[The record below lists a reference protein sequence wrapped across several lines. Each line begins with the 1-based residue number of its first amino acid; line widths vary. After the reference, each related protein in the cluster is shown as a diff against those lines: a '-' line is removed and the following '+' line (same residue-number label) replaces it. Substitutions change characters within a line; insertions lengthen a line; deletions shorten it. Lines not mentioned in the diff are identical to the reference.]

1 MLNALTVDVEEHY
14 NFCGLKQALPMRELE
29 RSASL
34 VVPQTERLLDL
45 LRRRRISA
53 TFFIL
58 GAVALRHPDLVR
70 RIAQEGH
77 EIATHGDQHELV
89 YRQTPQEFEADV
101 QRAQQRLQSLIHRP
115 ILGYRAPSFSI
126 TAQSL
131 WALEILARLG
141 FRYDCSVFPIRHPR
155 YGIPDAPRVPQT
167 WHGLTEFPLSVVR
180 IGGVNLPVAGG
191 AYFRLL
197 PFSLIRQAYRRLN
210 RAGIPIQLYLH
221 PWELD
226 ATIPRLPVAWHR
238 AFTHYA
244 NLHLTARRLDA
255 LLDEFAFGPVR
266 EVLGIHGD

>member
-14 NFCGLKQALPMRELE
+14 HFCGLKHALPMHELE

-34 VVPQTERLLDL
+34 VVPQTGRLLEL
-45 LRRRRISA
+45 LRRRNTHA

-58 GAVALRHPDLVR
+58 GAVATRYPELIR
-70 RIAQEGH
+70 RIVQEGH
-77 EIATHGDQHELV
+77 EIATHGDRHELI

-101 QRAQQRLQSLIHRP
+101 RGAKQRLEALIQQP

-126 TAQSL
+126 TRQSL
-131 WALEILARLG
+131 WALEVLARVG

-155 YGIPDAPRVPQT
+155 YGIPDAPWAPQV
-167 WHGLTEFPLSVVR
+167 WHGLTEFPLSVMRV
-180 IGGVNLPVAGG
+180 GGVNLPVAGG

-210 RAGIPIQLYLH
+210 RAGIPVQFYLH

-238 AFTHYA
+238 ALTHYA
-244 NLHLTARRLDA
+244 NLHLTARRLEW

-266 EVLGIHGD
+266 EVLGLHAN